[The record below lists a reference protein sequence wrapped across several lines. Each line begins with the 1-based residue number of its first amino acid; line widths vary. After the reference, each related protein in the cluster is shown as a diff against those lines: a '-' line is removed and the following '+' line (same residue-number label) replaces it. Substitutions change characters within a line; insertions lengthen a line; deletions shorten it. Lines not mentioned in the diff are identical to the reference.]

1 MVLIGG
7 RPASISWEQE
17 HLSAIL
23 AAWLPGEEGGN
34 AVADVLFGEVSPGGR
49 LPVTFPSNVGQVP
62 LYYSHKPSSSRSHL
76 CGAYVDGSAE
86 PLYPFGH
93 GLSYTSFDYSDLAIS
108 PGQMGADGIAEI
120 SCSVTNSG
128 TREGDE
134 VVQLYVQDLVASV
147 TRPVMEL
154 KGFKR
159 LRLRPGE
166 SRRVKF
172 TVPAEILAFYDRSMR
187 LIVEPGEFAVMIGS
201 SSRDIRLTGGFA
213 VTGETRIVGTRKE
226 YFSGVQ

>member
-1 MVLIGG
+1 M
-7 RPASISWEQE
+7 
-17 HLSAIL
+17 L

-76 CGAYVDGSAE
+76 CGAYVDGSVE

-93 GLSYTSFDYSDLAIS
+93 GLSYTSFDYSGLAIS
-108 PGQMGADGIAEI
+108 PEQMGVEGAAEI

-128 TREGDE
+128 MREGDE
-134 VVQLYVQDLVASV
+134 VVQLYVQDLVSSV

-154 KGFKR
+154 KAFKR

-172 TVPAEILAFYDRSMR
+172 TVPAELLAFYDRSMR
-187 LIVEPGEFAVMIGS
+187 LVVEPGQFAVMIGS
-201 SSRDIRLTGGFA
+201 SSREIRLTGGFA
-213 VTGETRIVGTRKE
+213 ITGETRIISVRKD
-226 YFSGVQ
+226 YFSGTN